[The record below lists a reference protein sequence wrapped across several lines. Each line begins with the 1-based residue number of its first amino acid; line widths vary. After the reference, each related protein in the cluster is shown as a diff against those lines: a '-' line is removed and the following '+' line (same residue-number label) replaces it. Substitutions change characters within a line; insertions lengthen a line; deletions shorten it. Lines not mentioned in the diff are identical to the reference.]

1 MIDHNR
7 LVREAAAD
15 DAARELRRCA
25 DRLARVAGN
34 LDALSE
40 SKILRIVGDLRKTA
54 DLRRPKVGPT
64 PVTMPETVWRPP
76 C

>member
-25 DRLARVAGN
+25 DRLARIAGN

-54 DLRRPKVGPT
+54 DLRRPKTGPT
-64 PVTMPETVWRPP
+64 PVAAPKDMRA
-76 C
+76 